1 VQVVGHS
8 HGALRARELRALGKR
23 HRGLVVLRRPSVAR
37 AWPGACGLACLPCV
51 PVSGLRLALRS
62 CRSPVRPLLVGF
74 LTCCLSALSVAGWSG
89 LLRSFV
95 MSFFRCLSWP
105 ASFGLG
111 GTLRGEVRLSPP
123 ACLLAGLASCLS
135 PLRSPFAFSVPSLAW
150 PPGSSCISL
159 HLVIHPFCPLFLPSL
174 PCPFFP
180 PSSSSFRRLSP
191 CGCGGWLVLLFFCR
205 RRLILHP
212 AGRRT

>member
-1 VQVVGHS
+1 VFGHS

-23 HRGLVVLRRPSVAR
+23 QRCLAVLHRPSFARPWPGLVGWPAFR
-37 AWPGACGLACLPCV
+37 ACRFPACGWPAFV
-51 PVSGLRLALRS
+51 PVSGSSLAGRVSDLRS
-62 CRSPVRPLLVGF
+62 VLW
-74 LTCCLSALSVAGWSG
+74 SVAGWSG
-89 LLRSFV
+89 LLRSVV
-95 MSFFRCLSWP
+95 MSFCRCLSWP

-191 CGCGGWLVLLFFCR
+191 CGCGGWLVLLFFCH

-212 AGRRT
+212 AGRRA